1 MSHAGHGAIVKA
13 GARKEKS
20 DLPIYAIYPA
30 IARAPPPL
38 PRLIAA
44 IVIPCRA
51 RTCIST
57 GGERRGGRSSCSPFS
72 FFDIVFMKNR
82 SSLA

>member
-30 IARAPPPL
+30 IARAPPP
-38 PRLIAA
+38 PPIN
-44 IVIPCRA
+44 CRDRYSMSRA
-51 RTCIST
+51 DVYLDGR
-57 GGERRGGRSSCSPFS
+57 GEEGRPFV
-72 FFDIVFMKNR
+72 VFAVLVFRYRFYEKQV
-82 SSLA
+82 